1 MCDISLFLKMKV
13 VNRST
18 SIVVNRST
26 SVSDVTQFLV
36 QNSKKKTWIVLQVKQ
51 KWIIC
56 KQEKLFACYQKASF
70 KLWDK
75 LSRTSFTQ
83 QSVVVI
89 SPPLGKKTAS
99 NFVGVWTGITR
110 LKWKKVLF
118 FSTSMMETTQLHF
131 QK

>member
-1 MCDISLFLKMKV
+1 MSDISLFLKMKV

-36 QNSKKKTWIVLQVKQ
+36 QNSKKNLNRFASETKVNNLQTRKVVCFLSKS
-51 KWIIC
+51 
-56 KQEKLFACYQKASF
+56 KLQTLRQAIKDFIYSAVCGCYISTIGKENCLKFCRSLNRNNKAEME
-70 KLWDK
+70 
-75 LSRTSFTQ
+75 
-83 QSVVVI
+83 I
-89 SPPLGKKTAS
+89 
-99 NFVGVWTGITR
+99 
-110 LKWKKVLF
+110 LF